1 MGEGKKAE
9 SFDDGYRGSCE
20 DAAEASECGWRRMFV
35 VIVYQLGLR
44 WTTRRYER
52 VEGMQGVGGE
62 CAVAAWAACPVRGQI
77 LVNDRFRQN

>member
-52 VEGMQGVGGE
+52 VQGTRGVGGE
-62 CAVAAWAACPVRGQI
+62 CTVAARDACAVGGQI
-77 LVNDRFRQN
+77 LEYDRFRQK